1 MIDESLAKK
10 FSIGEDGFTWW
21 LGQVCESENWLANY
35 PSLPLDRKNDLPGF
49 KRRVKVSIL
58 GWHSTDKNQ
67 LKNEELPWA
76 YCLLPVTAGGGWGGL
91 GESVNLSGGEW
102 VFGFFLDGN
111 DGQQPVIVG
120 VLDKSTQ
127 EDYRDDI
134 PEERYQPF
142 SGYSNKRV
150 VPLENTKT
158 DDAVEKE
165 PVGEADVSEGD
176 NGVQRTKT
184 QPKECVWI
192 EQGNAGETYVKSN
205 VTCEENLKA
214 TGEMLR
220 ADNSPCNNPM
230 AFADRA
236 MKRLSNLKSLI
247 KKYDGIQ
254 VDLGTNKISDELM
267 KIEEEFCADAV
278 ATSTCMINNR
288 VEAKTLEAASKT
300 MSKVA
305 TFAPLS
311 EMVKAMDANEKASD
325 EIQTVILS
333 SSELSISSNV
343 QSSKLL
349 NGM

>member
-21 LGQVCESENWLANY
+21 LGQVCESENWLSNY
-35 PSLPLDRKNDLPGF
+35 PSLPFDKKNDLPGF

-76 YCLLPVTAGGGWGGL
+76 YCLLPVTAGGGFGGL
-91 GESVNLSGGEW
+91 GESLNLSGGEW
-102 VFGFFLDGN
+102 VFGFFLDGS
-111 DGQQPVIVG
+111 DGQQPVIIG

-127 EDYRDDI
+127 EDYRNEI
-134 PEERYQPF
+134 PPERYKPF

-165 PVGEADVSEGD
+165 AVGEADVSEGD

-214 TGEMLR
+214 TGEML
-220 ADNSPCNNPM
+220 
-230 AFADRA
+230 
-236 MKRLSNLKSLI
+236 SLI
-247 KKYDGIQ
+247 HI
-254 VDLGTNKISDELM
+254 
-267 KIEEEFCADAV
+267 
-278 ATSTCMINNR
+278 
-288 VEAKTLEAASKT
+288 
-300 MSKVA
+300 
-305 TFAPLS
+305 
-311 EMVKAMDANEKASD
+311 
-325 EIQTVILS
+325 
-333 SSELSISSNV
+333 
-343 QSSKLL
+343 
-349 NGM
+349 